1 MKRKSLA
8 TISTF
13 KQKSSIPGKGTDD
26 LLRRFLVIRRVSL
39 LVLLITIAL
48 LLAFILASFF
58 MEWLE
63 ELSLGLLPIAIP
75 LVFIIIRLIYRQLKD
90 TNVPLYVVTLVSIL
104 PVAEAI
110 HLDNFF
116 HHDISGLFNLIL
128 KIIIAVAVFALA
140 LFLTGWGYLCYQ
152 ITMMTKYRQQ
162 ISALML
168 ASTVVAAIIVIPLT
182 IMVAAAMMRIVR
194 GEDFLF
200 VPFAVI
206 FDVIDVIRL
215 RDIIDFINFL

>member
-1 MKRKSLA
+1 MSELSPTTPALQQQNA
-8 TISTF
+8 T
-13 KQKSSIPGKGTDD
+13 PDEGTDN
-26 LLRRFLVIRRVSL
+26 LLKRFAVAKRVSL

-48 LLAFILASFF
+48 LLTFILASFF
-58 MEWLE
+58 IEWLE
-63 ELSLGLLPIAIP
+63 ELSLGLIPIAIP
-75 LVFIIIRLIYRQLKD
+75 LAFIIIRLIYRQLKD

-128 KIIIAVAVFALA
+128 KIIIAGAVFALA

-182 IMVAAAMMRIVR
+182 IMVAAAMMRIAR
-194 GEDFLF
+194 GEDFLLALF
-200 VPFAVI
+200 DVI